1 MNKLWTLGFALFVL
15 GGCLLLAAVVGG
27 FIALP
32 GCLLWWP
39 GEVQEL
45 RWHVVGTMVFA
56 MVLSV
61 AGCALA
67 KFSEKKGE

>member
-1 MNKLWTLGFALFVL
+1 MGKLWTIGYALFVL

-45 RWHVVGTMVFA
+45 LWHVVGTMVFA

-61 AGCALA
+61 AGVALV